1 MHPRQ
6 RPAATSRRIPRPLIG
21 AALAGV
27 AASVLT
33 LPSCRS
39 RPNATAPVPVRSVP
53 VEVARPATA
62 PTPTQ
67 AERIEIAQQN
77 VEVGDYQEAL
87 RLFQSL
93 LSENPTLTTAFI
105 GIGDIH
111 LAQGN
116 YKEAEPAFARAVRL
130 EPENF
135 DAQYGHGRVLHMLK
149 RFADAVK
156 AYHRALTIRP
166 YDVEANIDIATSYLQ
181 LDEPSLAVPFAEK
194 AVELDPDNGAARI
207 NLGAAYERVGRH
219 GDAIMQYELAME
231 LLEPSP
237 PVLLNLI
244 NAYLAEKRFQES
256 INTAEILLRIE
267 ESANACER
275 MGFAYFRMGE
285 FQKSLEAYRRAVRF
299 DPSHWPSWNGIG
311 VNALNTWLSSDRKD
325 QKAMMEARDAFR
337 NSLRINSDQPK
348 VVALLGKYY
357 TG

>member
-1 MHPRQ
+1 MPR
-6 RPAATSRRIPRPLIG
+6 SLIG
-21 AALAGV
+21 ISVACV
-27 AASVLT
+27 AASSIA
-33 LPSCRS
+33 LPSCRN
-39 RPNATAPVPVRSVP
+39 RQTAPAPVPVRSVP
-53 VEVARPATA
+53 VEVARPATT
-62 PTPTQ
+62 PTVTQ
-67 AERIEIAQQN
+67 AERIEIAQQTA
-77 VEVGDYQEAL
+77 EVGEYQEAL

-135 DAQYGHGRVLHMLK
+135 DAQYGHGRVLQLLK

-166 YDVEANIDIATSYLQ
+166 YDVEANMNIATSYLQ
-181 LDEPSLAVPFAEK
+181 LEEPTLAVPFAEK
-194 AVELDPDNGAARI
+194 AVELDPDNGSARI
-207 NLGAAYERVGRH
+207 NLGAAYARVGRH
-219 GDAIMQYELAME
+219 GDAIMQYELSME
-231 LLEPSP
+231 LLEPTP
-237 PVLLNLI
+237 PVMLNLI
-244 NAYLAEKRFQES
+244 NAYIAEKRFQES
-256 INTAEILLRIE
+256 INAAEILLRLE

-275 MGFAYFRMGE
+275 MGFAYFRMGD
-285 FQKSLEAYRRAVRF
+285 FPKSLEAYRRAVRF

-325 QKAMMEARDAFR
+325 QKAMIEARDAFR
-337 NSLRINSDQPK
+337 NSLRINADQPK
-348 VVALLGKYY
+348 VVALLSKYY

>member
-1 MHPRQ
+1 MP
-6 RPAATSRRIPRPLIG
+6 RRIPRPLVV
-21 AALAGV
+21 AALASV
-27 AASVLT
+27 AVSTLT
-33 LPSCRS
+33 LVSCRN
-39 RPNATAPVPVRSVP
+39 RPTAPASVPVRSVP
-53 VEVARPATA
+53 IEIARPATT

-67 AERIEIAQQN
+67 AERVEIAQQTAD
-77 VEVGDYQEAL
+77 VGDYQEAL

-135 DAQYGHGRVLHMLK
+135 DAQYGHGRVLQMLK

-166 YDVEANIDIATSYLQ
+166 YDVEANINIATSYLQ
-181 LDEPSLAVPFAEK
+181 LDEPTLAVPFAEK
-194 AVELDPDNGAARI
+194 AVELDPDSGSARI

-219 GDAIMQYELAME
+219 GDAIMQYELALE

-244 NAYLAEKRFQES
+244 NAYIAEKRFQES

-267 ESANACER
+267 DSANACER

-285 FQKSLEAYRRAVRF
+285 FQKSLDAYRRAVRI
-299 DPSHWPSWNGIG
+299 DPGHWPSWNGIG

-325 QKAMMEARDAFR
+325 QKAMAEARDAFR
-337 NSLRINSDQPK
+337 NSLRINADQPK
-348 VVALLGKYY
+348 VVALLSKYY

>member
-1 MHPRQ
+1 
-6 RPAATSRRIPRPLIG
+6 
-21 AALAGV
+21 
-27 AASVLT
+27 
-33 LPSCRS
+33 
-39 RPNATAPVPVRSVP
+39 
-53 VEVARPATA
+53 
-62 PTPTQ
+62 
-67 AERIEIAQQN
+67 
-77 VEVGDYQEAL
+77 
-87 RLFQSL
+87 
-93 LSENPTLTTAFI
+93 FI

-135 DAQYGHGRVLHMLK
+135 DAQYGHGRVLQMLK

-181 LDEPSLAVPFAEK
+181 LEEPTLAVPFAEK
-194 AVELDPDNGAARI
+194 AVELDPDNGSARI

-219 GDAIMQYELAME
+219 GDAIMQYELALE

-244 NAYLAEKRFQES
+244 NAYIAEKRFQES
-256 INTAEILLRIE
+256 INTAEVLLRIE

-285 FQKSLEAYRRAVRF
+285 FQKSLDAYRRAVRI
-299 DPSHWPSWNGIG
+299 DPAHWPSWNGIG

-325 QKAMMEARDAFR
+325 QKAMAEARDAFR
-337 NSLRINSDQPK
+337 TSLRINADQPK
-348 VVALLGKYY
+348 VVALLSKYY